1 MNPYLILWSILN
13 HVTIFIITADI
24 YRFWFYHRLLL
35 ITGMS
40 WGRRIIYNFV
50 TKLLSIRKNLRIVRD
65 VLEKG
70 WKNRSIPRGFIR
82 RGCFIKYSS
91 MLCGSFFSNIWKARA
106 SCATGSVSRWLGFPA
121 CGEEGNVAQA
131 IIRKKKSWRLTW
143 GLGHVKSFKKPIL
156 KFCARMPAVY
166 SEYDV
171 CSGVILSYAMIPYHS
186 FISHAFSLLF
196 VANLYAGTADWQH
209 YQPNTTN
216 QLHKIW

>member
-91 MLCGSFFSNIWKARA
+91 MLCGSFFQIFGKRGHPAQPVPYLGGLA
-106 SCATGSVSRWLGFPA
+106 SQHVVRRVMSRKRSSVKRNL
-121 CGEEGNVAQA
+121 
-131 IIRKKKSWRLTW
+131 
-143 GLGHVKSFKKPIL
+143 
-156 KFCARMPAVY
+156 
-166 SEYDV
+166 DV
-171 CSGVILSYAMIPYHS
+171 
-186 FISHAFSLLF
+186 
-196 VANLYAGTADWQH
+196 
-209 YQPNTTN
+209 
-216 QLHKIW
+216 